1 MGSLRNISLKS
12 ENCHFH
18 ISTTIQK
25 CSQKTIKHWSH
36 VYHTNTYLDAPR
48 TCSWYGQATNSLL
61 PTQPNRIFS
70 GLMVISDGVFDVQT
84 KLLLPPVGITKSS
97 VMVIR
102 KKDSAMAET
111 WSRNHEDLGSSSSHG
126 GPLL

>member
-1 MGSLRNISLKS
+1 MKRFPSYSNVS
-12 ENCHFH
+12 NY
-18 ISTTIQK
+18 STVKYVSRTPKGQAHA
-25 CSQKTIKHWSH
+25 C
-36 VYHTNTYLDAPR
+36 HTNTYLDAPR
-48 TCSWYGQATNSLL
+48 TCSWYGQVTNSLL
-61 PTQPNRIFS
+61 PTQPNRLFS

>member
-84 KLLLPPVGITKSS
+84 KLLLPPVGIAKSS
-97 VMVIR
+97 VTSDHTISYYCLNSLSSIA
-102 KKDSAMAET
+102 KIP
-111 WSRNHEDLGSSSSHG
+111 LGTAV
-126 GPLL
+126 PYIV